1 MLTSYSKEGF
11 LCEAKRLFHEMGL
24 GGRDEGPGG
33 MLECRKVFE
42 EITAPDLVLWNTMIS
57 GYSQNEDLS
66 EDALCCFRKMQRG
79 GFRPDD
85 CSFVCVVSAC
95 SNLSPSVG
103 NQVHALTIKSDIL
116 YNHVSVNNA
125 LVAMYS
131 KCGNLQDARKIFD
144 TMPEHNMVSLNS
156 MIAGY
161 AQHGLEAESLRLV
174 ELMLQKDIAPNNITF
189 VSVLSACAHTGKVEE
204 GQKYFNIMKEKF
216 GFEGWTQD
224 GLEAELRQLLK
235 LMLQKDSL

>member
-1 MLTSYSKEGF
+1 
-11 LCEAKRLFHEMGL
+11 
-24 GGRDEGPGG
+24 

-216 GFEGWTQD
+216 GFEG
-224 GLEAELRQLLK
+224 
-235 LMLQKDSL
+235 QKYSNTGCEEPKNL